1 MLKSEFPHRHET
13 TTVRGWKL
21 DVQYWIFLL
30 FFTVS
35 CILSAGMNLVLIDKT
50 ELDDNGTARID
61 GRRGRHVLEILK
73 VEPGQ
78 KIRVGMINGP
88 RGEGIVLETG
98 NDHIV
103 LKVELNS
110 HIPDR
115 PRTDILL
122 ALPRPLVM
130 KRLWSVLPTV
140 GVGRIILTNA
150 SKVERFYFDT
160 HWLTKE
166 HYEPLII
173 EGLEQAGDTLMPA
186 VTVHRHFKRMLEDD
200 LNKMFPEGKKIVGH
214 PGAETPMGNIQV
226 EQNER
231 VLMAVGPEG
240 GWTDQELELLKDHGF
255 DCVNI
260 GQRTLRTETAC
271 VAMLAVINSILT

>member
-1 MLKSEFPHRHET
+1 
-13 TTVRGWKL
+13 
-21 DVQYWIFLL
+21 
-30 FFTVS
+30 
-35 CILSAGMNLVLIDKT
+35 MNLVLIDKA
-50 ELDDNGTARID
+50 EIDDNSIAHID

-200 LNKMFPEGKKIVGH
+200 LVKMFPAGKRIVGH
-214 PGAETPMGNIQV
+214 PGADIPIGKITIAE
-226 EQNER
+226 NER
-231 VLMAVGPEG
+231 VLLAIGPEG
-240 GWTDQELELLKDHGF
+240 GWVDHELELLKDHGF
-255 DCVNI
+255 HCVNI

-271 VAMLAVINSILT
+271 VAMLSVINSIL